1 MIPRERAS
9 SSGRAVRARLA
20 VLAARQITP
29 PVEAAVPAPAG
40 HSSAGDASAGHAPG
54 AAPFGDALAAAAAR
68 YADAHG
74 VLPGPEAVRSRVR
87 WHLSPRSALAAGVA
101 VALVAGGVAL
111 RAAAT
116 RPGDPVELP
125 VPLPAATSP
134 AATNPT
140 ATSNA
145 ADASATGPGQVVVDV
160 AGAVVHPGVVRLPAG
175 SRVVDALT
183 AAGGADADA
192 DLTRLNLARL
202 LVDAEQVLVSRQGD
216 PVAPAAGAGVPAPGA
231 AGDSRVDLNTADAAT
246 LETLPGIG
254 PVLAERIA
262 AYRQEHPFSSV
273 DELLDVVGIG
283 PALLDQLRDQ
293 VRV

>member
-1 MIPRERAS
+1 M
-9 SSGRAVRARLA
+9 RARLA
-20 VLAARQITP
+20 VLAARQVTP
-29 PVEAAVPAPAG
+29 PAEVAVPAPAG
-40 HSSAGDASAGHAPG
+40 RSSAGDASAGHAPG

-74 VLPGPEAVRSRVR
+74 VLPGPEVVRSRVR

-145 ADASATGPGQVVVDV
+145 ADASATGPEQVVVDV

-183 AAGGADADA
+183 AAGGAHADA
-192 DLTRLNLARL
+192 DLTRLNLARV

>member
-1 MIPRERAS
+1 
-9 SSGRAVRARLA
+9 VRARLA
-20 VLAARQITP
+20 VLAARQVTP
-29 PVEAAVPAPAG
+29 PAEAAVPAPAG

-140 ATSNA
+140 ATSTA
-145 ADASATGPGQVVVDV
+145 ADASATGPEQVVVDV

-183 AAGGADADA
+183 AAGGAHADA
-192 DLTRLNLARL
+192 DLTRLNLARV

>member
-1 MIPRERAS
+1 MTRGNIF
-9 SSGRAVRARLA
+9 
-20 VLAARQITP
+20 
-29 PVEAAVPAPAG
+29 
-40 HSSAGDASAGHAPG
+40 
-54 AAPFGDALAAAAAR
+54 FGIGFIA
-68 YADAHG
+68 
-74 VLPGPEAVRSRVR
+74 
-87 WHLSPRSALAAGVA
+87 
-101 VALVAGGVAL
+101 
-111 RAAAT
+111 
-116 RPGDPVELP
+116 
-125 VPLPAATSP
+125 
-134 AATNPT
+134 
-140 ATSNA
+140 
-145 ADASATGPGQVVVDV
+145 V

-192 DLTRLNLARL
+192 DLTRLNLARV
-202 LVDAEQVLVSRQGD
+202 LVDAEQVLVPRQGD

>member
-1 MIPRERAS
+1 M
-9 SSGRAVRARLA
+9 RARLA
-20 VLAARQITP
+20 VLAASHVTP
-29 PVEAAVPAPAG
+29 PAQATVPAPARQPSAG
-40 HSSAGDASAGHAPG
+40 HSSAGHSSAGHARG
-54 AAPFGDALAAAAAR
+54 AAPFGDALVTAAAR

-74 VLPGPEAVRSRVR
+74 VLPGPEPVRSRVR
-87 WHLSPRSALAAGVA
+87 WHLSPRAALAAGVA

-116 RPGDPVELP
+116 RPGVPVELP

-134 AATNPT
+134 AATSSV
-140 ATSNA
+140 ATGLGG
-145 ADASATGPGQVVVDV
+145 DASPTGPAQVVVDV
-160 AGAVVHPGVVRLPAG
+160 TGAVVHPGVVRLPAG

-183 AAGGADADA
+183 AAGGAGADA

-202 LVDAEQVLVSRQGD
+202 LVDAEQVLVPRQGD
-216 PVAPAAGAGVPAPGA
+216 PVAPAAGAGAPAPGV
-231 AGDSRVDLNTADAAT
+231 AGDSRVDLNSADAAT

-283 PALLDQLRDQ
+283 PALLDQLREQ